1 MNAKDIYEILKNEFG
16 ENIISLNDDGTTS
29 DPFIIITPENLLD
42 IMLFLRDDEKTNFDY
57 LSCLSGVDNKETLGV
72 IYHLF
77 SMTKKHKITIKVELP
92 KDNPEVNTVERV
104 WRTADWHER
113 EAFDMYGIIF
123 KGHHDLRRIL
133 NPYDWEGHPLRKDY
147 KQPDEYHG
155 IKVQY

>member
-1 MNAKDIYEILKNEFG
+1 
-16 ENIISLNDDGTTS
+16 
-29 DPFIIITPENLLD
+29 
-42 IMLFLRDDEKTNFDY
+42 MLFLRDDEKTNFDY

-72 IYHLF
+72 VYHLF

>member
-29 DPFIIITPENLLD
+29 EPFIIITPENLLD

-72 IYHLF
+72 VYHLF